1 MKRSVLTLLVWLLA
15 APALAHDGDDHGKAA
30 PAPTANSPQRAA
42 DGSVLLPKASQRQ
55 LAIRTVLTAQREW
68 PQTRELTGKVVADPN
83 AGGKVQAAFAGR
95 IEPGPRGFPALGQA
109 VRKGEVLA
117 YIRPVADA
125 IARANQLAQ
134 AAELRAGRTLAQQRL
149 ARLRQLEGSVPQ
161 KDIDAARLELASM
174 GERLAAVG
182 ASVNAREALS
192 APASGLV
199 AAANVVAGQVVDAR
213 DVVFEIVDPAR
224 LRVDALAYD
233 AQLAADIASASASP
247 APGQS
252 FALEL
257 LGAGAML
264 REQAIPVQFRLKPG
278 PGRQGQA
285 ALAVGQ
291 PLKVLVQTRSRVTGV
306 AVPAAAIV
314 KNGANQDIVWV
325 HEQAERFVPH
335 TVRTAP
341 LDGANVLVQDG
352 VAAGARVVVQG
363 ASLLSQVR

>member
-1 MKRSVLTLLVWLLA
+1 MLLAWLLA
-15 APALAHDGDDHGKAA
+15 APALAHDGDDHSKEA

-55 LAIRTVLTAQREW
+55 LAIRTVLTAQRAW
-68 PQTRELTGKVVADPN
+68 PQTRELSGKVVVDPN

-117 YIRPVADA
+117 YIRPAFDA

-161 KDIDAARLELASM
+161 KDIDAARLELASL

-192 APASGLV
+192 APAAGLV

-224 LRVDALAYD
+224 LRVEALAYD
-233 AQLAADIASASASP
+233 SRLAADIAGASASP

-264 REQAIPVQFRLKPG
+264 REQAIPIQFRLKPG
-278 PGRQGQA
+278 QGRGGQV

-291 PLKVLVQTRSRVTGV
+291 PLKVLVQTRSKVTGV
-306 AVPAAAIV
+306 AVPAEAIV

-325 HEQAERFVPH
+325 HEQAERFVPK

-352 VAAGARVVVQG
+352 VAAGERVVVRG